1 MALSFLSLSITITHH
16 SAANKAW
23 QTLLFACFL
32 SFTSQILWF
41 VVWLLFQ
48 MHNQGTSWI
57 LEWIIHLGV
66 WLTLSLMGW
75 GHGSTASFQAFM
87 VCHYKQKN
95 SMKDFSKCA
104 CHNEQN
110 YLDCVLSR
118 ARCLTLLIVA
128 IITTEIL
135 LCPIAT
141 SLIAPALSL
150 SLSPLLEQGW
160 TRWHPEVPSL
170 SSSASE
176 GCVGVDAEGASWLLL
191 VLLYLCFANF

>member
-1 MALSFLSLSITITHH
+1 MA
-16 SAANKAW
+16 
-23 QTLLFACFL
+23 
-32 SFTSQILWF
+32 
-41 VVWLLFQ
+41 
-48 MHNQGTSWI
+48 
-57 LEWIIHLGV
+57 
-66 WLTLSLMGW
+66 
-75 GHGSTASFQAFM
+75 
-87 VCHYKQKN
+87 CHYKQKN

-150 SLSPLLEQGW
+150 SP
-160 TRWHPEVPSL
+160 PSW
-170 SSSASE
+170 SRVGPGDIQRFPAS
-176 GCVGVDAEGASWLLL
+176 
-191 VLLYLCFANF
+191 VLLHQKVVWELMLKVQADFSWFCSTCALTTSRGSQENTVWLKHFHYSRGRSTLHSEIQAVFLPWVNTSACTEEYPSCLHHTLWPDI

>member
-1 MALSFLSLSITITHH
+1 MLHSSRLLSNKWANIIFSYVLIWNDVSVNWWTFSISSTTHLH
-16 SAANKAW
+16 SHFRKPPRQDPHHQRQVQGIPMPGTVARPTAKCSTSAACPKPW
-23 QTLLFACFL
+23 P
-32 SFTSQILWF
+32 S
-41 VVWLLFQ
+41 
-48 MHNQGTSWI
+48 
-57 LEWIIHLGV
+57 
-66 WLTLSLMGW
+66 
-75 GHGSTASFQAFM
+75 ASFQAFM

-118 ARCLTLLIVA
+118 ARCLMLLIVA

-150 SLSPLLEQGW
+150 SLFLEQGW
-160 TRWHPEVPSL
+160 TRTSRG
-170 SSSASE
+170 S
-176 GCVGVDAEGASWLLL
+176 
-191 VLLYLCFANF
+191 